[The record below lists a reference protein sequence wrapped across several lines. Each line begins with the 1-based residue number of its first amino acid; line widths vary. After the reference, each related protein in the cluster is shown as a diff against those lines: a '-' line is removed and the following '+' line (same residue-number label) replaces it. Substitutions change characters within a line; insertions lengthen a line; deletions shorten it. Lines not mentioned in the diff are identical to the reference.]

1 MRHNT
6 AYTFTNEE
14 RNLLANLLLKEMNNI
29 AYKYGYNPET
39 ITGMGKDKY
48 IKTLYNLYL
57 QF

>member
-14 RNLLANLLLKEMNNI
+14 KNTIASLLYAEINRLQDEI
-29 AYKYGYNPET
+29 GYNPEEYT
-39 ITGMGKDKY
+39 EKEKEEY
-48 IKTLYNLYL
+48 NKLYNLYI

>member
-14 RNLLANLLLKEMNNI
+14 KNTIASLLYAEINRLQDEI
-29 AYKYGYNPET
+29 GYDPEEYT
-39 ITGMGKDKY
+39 EQEKAEYNK
-48 IKTLYNLYL
+48 LYNLYI